1 MKTETACE
9 TCELRGYSPEICH
22 LHHMQALEDL
32 VEDDRPLRSALK
44 MGKTAALGAGV
55 GVMAVVFGAAAAPVL
70 GIKVAIELAFALKLS
85 AGAGAAGAA
94 INVIRKKRHGK
105 KRLEMA
111 KRKRPLVMPLTLKGS

>member
-9 TCELRGYSPEICH
+9 TCELRGYSPEVCH

-55 GVMAVVFGAAAAPVL
+55 GVMAVAFGAAAAPVL

-85 AGAGAAGAA
+85 AGAGAA

-105 KRLEMA
+105 KRLDMA